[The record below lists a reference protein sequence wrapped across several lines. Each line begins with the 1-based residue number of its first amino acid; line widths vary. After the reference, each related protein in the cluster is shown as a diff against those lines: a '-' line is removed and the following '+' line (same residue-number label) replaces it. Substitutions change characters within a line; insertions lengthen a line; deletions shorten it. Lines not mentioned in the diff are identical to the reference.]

1 MVAVVGRADGLRLR
15 QDEPERQHKGR
26 LGEGAHDEGR
36 AEAPRAVNEVVQ
48 HAADHRPDHAA
59 DGADCAHGSHHR
71 AERLLERA
79 RDENDA
85 RRLRQRAG
93 QPVEKVARRK
103 EPLQRTHG
111 RRELGRKAK
120 ERRRRRGAEQ
130 ADGDR
135 APSAHVPDDWR
146 RHQARER
153 HAERVGREDE
163 PVEGGADA
171 PPIRER
177 REEGGEEGGDAVPR
191 EEHEEAAEQQWD
203 PSDAAAA
210 AAAEQ
215 RLLVAGRV
223 VRHMCAGHNSAQ
235 VRGERRRTQL
245 VPTQKTQRAGQGEH
259 QKCPQ
264 MARSMQTN
272 HGNHTRMPFI
282 KITPTRRR
290 YITRAR
296 LPLWEGA
303 SPSFEAAACLALCK
317 ARGAERTARQH
328 QALERPAAGGAAAGG
343 SVFPMRWHANGSAS
357 STFASVS
364 SANCKLWGGMCVS
377 ISPSSYCTLK
387 VPSDWLTDCM
397 RPRHHVPHDCQLAR
411 TRSPR
416 K

>member
-146 RHQARER
+146 RYQARER

-223 VRHMCAGHNSAQ
+223 VRHRYVVRHICCGHNSAQ
-235 VRGERRRTQL
+235 VRGERGRTQPYPHKRRNERDKGSTKNVHKWHDPCKRTTETTRVCL
-245 VPTQKTQRAGQGEH
+245 SSRSHQPGEGTLHGRASRFG
-259 QKCPQ
+259 
-264 MARSMQTN
+264 
-272 HGNHTRMPFI
+272 
-282 KITPTRRR
+282 
-290 YITRAR
+290 RAPHH
-296 LPLWEGA
+296 LL
-303 SPSFEAAACLALCK
+303 
-317 ARGAERTARQH
+317 
-328 QALERPAAGGAAAGG
+328 
-343 SVFPMRWHANGSAS
+343 
-357 STFASVS
+357 
-364 SANCKLWGGMCVS
+364 
-377 ISPSSYCTLK
+377 
-387 VPSDWLTDCM
+387 
-397 RPRHHVPHDCQLAR
+397 RPRHAWRCAKPGGLKGQPASIRRLSGPPQGALPPAAAS
-411 TRSPR
+411 SP
-416 K
+416 